1 MIHSCYR
8 YSCIALLSLIASILV
23 GVFCHRAYS
32 AEFSRTT
39 AQDAVTASRRT
50 AIVTAVENASPAVA
64 NISAVRE
71 QRTSSDD
78 WFWGEIPIDASGV
91 HFEKS
96 VPGLLLTKMDTSSQT
111 ITSLQAQ
118 T

>member
-1 MIHSCYR
+1 MIHSRYR

-71 QRTSSDD
+71 QRTSFDD
-78 WFWGEIPIDASGV
+78 CFGV
-91 HFEKS
+91 KFLSLVRVRFEKS
-96 VPGLLLTKMDTSSQT
+96 VLGHR
-111 ITSLQAQ
+111 
-118 T
+118 